1 VKLRKTPSENTS
13 FNQRLIDEQN
23 DMDDIE
29 KVFADSEALADQ
41 LHALTRLPLFDD
53 SERIRVS
60 DLLCSLSFE
69 HWAAIRQLL
78 AAGLLPSAL
87 VVHRAQ
93 FEAVV
98 RSIWALY
105 AATDGQIA
113 RLSDSQLT
121 LESEQAAKNLPLVHE
136 MMEAL
141 AKKAPAE
148 AFQALERFKTH
159 SWLALN
165 SYTHSGIHPIRRHE
179 SGYPIELIDAALSN
193 ANGLAVLGAMQA
205 VALSGVQP
213 LQRAVLDLAA
223 QYPHCMPP
231 PL

>member
-1 VKLRKTPSENTS
+1 
-13 FNQRLIDEQN
+13 
-23 DMDDIE
+23 MDDIE
-29 KVFADSEALADQ
+29 KVFADSEALADH
-41 LHALTRLPLFDD
+41 LLSLTRLPLFDD

-60 DLLCSLSFE
+60 DLLCALSFE
-69 HWAAIRQLL
+69 HWTAVRRLL
-78 AAGLLPSAL
+78 SAGLLPSAL

-105 AATDGQIA
+105 AATDEQIG
-113 RLSDSQLT
+113 RLNDSQLT
-121 LESEQAAKNLPLVHE
+121 LESEQAAKNLPLVHD
-136 MMEAL
+136 MMATL

-148 AFQALERFKTH
+148 AFNALERFKTH

-165 SYTHSGIHPIRRHE
+165 SYAHAGIHPIRRHE
-179 SGYPIELIDAALSN
+179 SGYPIELIDSAMCN
-193 ANGLAVLGAMQA
+193 ANGVAVLGAMQA
-205 VALSGVQP
+205 VVLSGVQP

-223 QYPHCMPP
+223 RYPHCMPP